1 MPGAVPTSHAT
12 PHVGPRRGALRLR
25 QVCVCVCAC
34 VHVCSKGLSP
44 PLCCLLL
51 IKEFN
56 VQDELGVGIQVKRGT
71 QVQLPVLAACKR
83 VDALCLRQ
91 AQGSA
96 ACRTRAS
103 ATLQGEGGHL
113 PRDIQRA
120 PRPCPNALA
129 PSASQAFTKLARFGG
144 LVQFSVILGFAF
156 FF

>member
-1 MPGAVPTSHAT
+1 M
-12 PHVGPRRGALRLR
+12 
-25 QVCVCVCAC
+25 CVCARLCMC
-34 VHVCSKGLSP
+34 VPKGC
-44 PLCCLLL
+44 PLPCAVLLL

-113 PRDIQRA
+113 PWDTQRA

-144 LVQFSVILGFAF
+144 LVQFSVILEFAF